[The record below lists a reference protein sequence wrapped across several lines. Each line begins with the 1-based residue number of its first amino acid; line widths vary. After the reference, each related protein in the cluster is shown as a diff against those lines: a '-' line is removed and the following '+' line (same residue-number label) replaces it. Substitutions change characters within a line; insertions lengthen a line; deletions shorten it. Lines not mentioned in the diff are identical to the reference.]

1 MSSYKGLDLFGS
13 GPHRFALGPRQQL
26 VLTEFALSRTP
37 LARSYPFGPED
48 WDVLVTGRL
57 VASSE
62 PALRALRDAIP
73 AELEELGQITPG
85 VLTDGLGRTW
95 EEMVLTG
102 YEEADRVDRGRVFSV
117 GYVATFRN
125 FETLFFAQTS

>member
-13 GPHRFALGPRQQL
+13 GPHRFAVGRRNQL
-26 VLTEFALSRTP
+26 VLSEFALTGAP
-37 LARSYPFGPED
+37 LPRSYPFGPQD

-62 PALRALRDAIP
+62 AALRTLRDAIP
-73 AELEELGQITPG
+73 AELEVLGSITPG
-85 VLTDGLGRTW
+85 VLLDGLGRKW
-95 EEMVLTG
+95 ADMVLTA
-102 YEEADRVDRGRVFSV
+102 YEEADRIDRGRVFSV

-125 FETLFFAQTS
+125 FQAVQFAAS